1 MCTDRAACSVPW
13 AVLTPVACI
22 VQVNL
27 STLLTGLG
35 DGSLL
40 CPTTSALGATVARS
54 DAYDS
59 AMQELARVQ
68 RENVNLRAEVDCL
81 VHVRAENVSLR
92 AEVHRARQ
100 QVKRSTQ
107 SVLVELDNMSTASET
122 MQARAEHEQQLKLQ
136 QSQLQHQRNLDDVR
150 QQAQRLEHAR
160 QQQAKAATAHATAQL
175 CMHSDRTAAA
185 QAHSS
190 QITAQLHARVAALE
204 RECFVLRTKLTD
216 AAERRHS
223 DVPTFDFLCAD
234 GQATQ
239 RADGTHLCGKRWNNL
254 PGAAKVSDNYSC
266 AYLEEDAP
274 RWVDDRVREAL
285 RRQFRDFMQQA
296 CIITGWDQRVTHKF
310 RGQGGKVGA
319 VLARMLRYT
328 HEDGTDTHGTF
339 HIDHVLTALLSSM
352 PAQRHLRDLATTN
365 ARLARVLR
373 QVVGPII

>member
-1 MCTDRAACSVPW
+1 MTVTIVALCRPCVCSRIGAPDPGFACAQTALHAVCLG

-68 RENVNLRAEVDCL
+68 TENVNLRAEVDCL

-92 AEVHRARQ
+92 AEVHRAHQ

-136 QSQLQHQRNLDDVR
+136 QAQLQHERNM
-150 QQAQRLEHAR
+150 E
-160 QQQAKAATAHATAQL
+160 AATADATAQL

-190 QITAQLHARVAALE
+190 QLTAQLQARVAALE
-204 RECFVLRTKLTD
+204 QECVVLRVKLTD
-216 AAERRHS
+216 AVERRHS

-274 RWVDDRVREAL
+274 RWVDDRVREADL
-285 RRQFRDFMQQA
+285 APQRQQTFFANTPVGAGCGAGRVPRCAQCCCAARFAPREHRHTRRQSPGDVQGRDR
-296 CIITGWDQRVTHKF
+296 WR
-310 RGQGGKVGA
+310 
-319 VLARMLRYT
+319 
-328 HEDGTDTHGTF
+328 
-339 HIDHVLTALLSSM
+339 
-352 PAQRHLRDLATTN
+352 
-365 ARLARVLR
+365 
-373 QVVGPII
+373 